1 MGGETSAEML
11 RPRFTREDG
20 SMPGLMLSAEEII
33 SIESL
38 VATVAKTYGS
48 AEDPEFLMEST
59 LLAHELPRRLRA
71 ALNSFRL
78 LEPDSALFVV
88 SGYPVNQDQ
97 IGPTPEH
104 WQRPPEARP
113 AALQQD
119 LFFILACSLL
129 GDCIGWQTQQNGRII
144 HDVVPIKGMEQEQI
158 GTGSEQ
164 AIWWHTEDAFHP
176 LHGDYLAMMCL
187 RNPDRVATTFASLER
202 LPLDPDDLEAL
213 FEPRYAIRPDNSH
226 IPANGAGG
234 DSDARYSRI
243 EQMLQQPEKIAV
255 LSGDPRS
262 PYIRIDPYFMDPV
275 EDDPR
280 AQRALAALIAAI
292 DARLHDVVLAPG
304 DISIIDNRKA
314 VHGRRAFKARY
325 DGRDRW
331 LRRTNITRDLRKS
344 RQARA
349 TPTSRII
356 Q

>member
-1 MGGETSAEML
+1 
-11 RPRFTREDG
+11 
-20 SMPGLMLSAEEII
+20 MPELILSAEEIF

-38 VATVAKTYGS
+38 VATVAATYDS

-59 LLAHELPRRLRA
+59 LLAHELPRRLRT

-78 LEPDSALFVV
+78 VEPESALFVV
-88 SGYPVNQDQ
+88 SGCPVNQEK

-104 WQRPPEARP
+104 WQRPNEVQSP
-113 AALQQD
+113 ALPQEI
-119 LFFILACSLL
+119 FFALACSLL

-144 HDVVPIKGMEQEQI
+144 HDVIPIKGMEQEQI

-176 LHGDYLAMMCL
+176 LHGDYVAMMCL

-202 LPLDPDDLEAL
+202 LPLDPDDIQIL
-213 FEPRYAIRPDNSH
+213 FEPYYAIHPDNSH
-226 IPANGAGG
+226 RPQNRCLSNAAGDG
-234 DSDARYSRI
+234 CAALYSHI
-243 EQMLQQPEKIAV
+243 EQMLQKPERTAV

-262 PYIRIDPYFMDPV
+262 PYIRIDPFFMDPV
-275 EDDPR
+275 EDNPR

-292 DARLHDVVLAPG
+292 DARLHDIVLAPG
-304 DISIIDNRKA
+304 DIFIIDNRKA

-331 LRRTNITRDLRKS
+331 LKRTNITRDLRKS
-344 RQARA
+344 RQARGKA
-349 TPTSRII
+349 TSRII